1 MRNQRKYIMN
11 NPIDCVLLI
20 DDDKPT
26 NYFNSKV
33 LSKHNSFNNIMV
45 RQSGKAALEYL
56 NDVEKGTELKP
67 NLIFLDLN
75 MPAMNGWEFLI
86 EYSKLNQ
93 KVIEGIKVIILTT
106 SSDVSDV
113 EKSKENHF
121 VKDLVNKPLSFPTL
135 NKVVKR
141 HFFKPHSNENNSK
154 STFSR

>member
-1 MRNQRKYIMN
+1 MN

-26 NYFNSKV
+26 NFFNSKI
-33 LSKHNSFNNIMV
+33 LSRHDSFNSVKV

-56 NDVEKGTELKP
+56 VDVDKGIELKP

-75 MPAMNGWEFLI
+75 MPAMNGWEFLV
-86 EYSKLNQ
+86 EYSKLDQ
-93 KVIEGIKVIILTT
+93 KVTEGIKIIILTT
-106 SSDVSDV
+106 SSDIKDL
-113 EKSKENHF
+113 EKSKENYF

-135 NKVVKR
+135 NNVVKK
-141 HFFKPHSNENNSK
+141 HFFKPHLYENNKK